1 MSHFIC
7 LDPTEEIKKKNM
19 NYNTKEKKV
28 CLFFK
33 LEINFLKSL
42 SQSGQF

>member
-7 LDPTEEIKKKNM
+7 LDPTEEIKKKKRI
-19 NYNTKEKKV
+19 NYNTEEKKV

-33 LEINFLKSL
+33 LEISF
-42 SQSGQF
+42 F